1 MLEILLSNAVT
12 IAFTLSVF
20 VIPLVEVFKRAGLVK
35 RWIPVFSVLIGMFV
49 SWVASSYI
57 LDADLA
63 LVLFSGAISGF
74 ISSGL
79 WDFGKKSL
87 LGK

>member
-1 MLEILLSNAVT
+1 MLKVLLSNAAT

-20 VIPLVEVFKRAGLVK
+20 VIPLVEVFKRAGLRK
-35 RWIPVFSVLIGMFV
+35 RWIPAFSVLIGMFV

-57 LDADLA
+57 LDANLA

-79 WDFGKKSL
+79 WD
-87 LGK
+87 LGKVSILNK